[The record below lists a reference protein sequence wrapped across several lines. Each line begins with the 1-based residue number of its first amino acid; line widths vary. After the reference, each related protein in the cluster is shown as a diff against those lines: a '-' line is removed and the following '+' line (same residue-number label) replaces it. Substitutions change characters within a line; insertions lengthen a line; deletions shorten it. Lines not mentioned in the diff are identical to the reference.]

1 MRILHHSLRFGE
13 TLEPSR
19 LSHEGFHL
27 LHARGRGTQAEVPA
41 GWLTICWP
49 LHGQLALSAGA
60 GDWTLPSRQMQV
72 WRDGALRCRALGPQA
87 WLALCGPVGLWD
99 ALARHGGDAWPPLLP
114 WRGRMRREVVGL
126 FARLARDSHPTT
138 TRPSGDPPALLDAL
152 CATLAEHQHEVQA
165 HLGRCNGRTLVRRQQ
180 TLLRL
185 LRVRHAI
192 ECNPDTRLDLDALA
206 GMANYSPC
214 HLIRI
219 YRSVFGETPN
229 EYAVR
234 LRERQAW
241 EMVSRTGLPIC
252 EITEMLGFESQ
263 SAFCRAFKNAFGRTT
278 SEVRRL
284 LPPCDEAQREACAA

>member
-1 MRILHHSLRFGE
+1 MRILHHSLRFGD
-13 TLEPSR
+13 TLDLSR
-19 LSHEGFHL
+19 LADDGFHM

-41 GWLTICWP
+41 GWLSLWWP
-49 LHGQLALSAGA
+49 VQGHLALSIG
-60 GDWTLPSRQMQV
+60 GCDWTLPSRQMQV
-72 WRDGALRCRALGPQA
+72 WRDGALRCRALGPQP
-87 WLALCGPVGLWD
+87 WLALCAPVGVWE
-99 ALARHGGDAWPPLLP
+99 AMARDGGDALPSLLP
-114 WRGRMRREVVGL
+114 WRGRVRREAVGL
-126 FARLARDSHPTT
+126 FARLARDSHATRS
-138 TRPSGDPPALLDAL
+138 RPSGDPLTLLDAL
-152 CATLAEHQHEVQA
+152 CATLAEHQHTLQA
-165 HLGRCNGRTLVRRQQ
+165 HLARCNGRTLARRQQ

-192 ECNPDTRLDLDALA
+192 ECNADTRLDLDVLA

-284 LPPCDEAQREACAA
+284 QLPQAEERRQACAA